1 MEVFF
6 MNRHV
11 CRVCAMKILFELD
24 LEKSYDELEN
34 LSSKIE
40 YAMDPNFK
48 SGEEDLESEAFILEN
63 NLFVQELV
71 LGVKHN
77 LAKIDEVISKNLKKW
92 SIDRLSYVDRAIVRL
107 AVYELLETKT
117 PASVIIDE
125 AIEITKEYSN
135 LDDEAQSKFTN
146 RLLDDIK
153 VYLGRCE

>member
-1 MEVFF
+1 
-6 MNRHV
+6 
-11 CRVCAMKILFELD
+11 MKILFELD

-63 NLFVQELV
+63 NPFVQELV

>member
-63 NLFVQELV
+63 NPFVQELV

>member
-1 MEVFF
+1 

-63 NLFVQELV
+63 NPFVQELV